1 MAVKIPRERE
11 KDVLETENQRLLTRK
26 WKETGAGRRGMLR
39 KKNKTSNTE
48 MYVFSTID
56 CEESKR
62 RRSSPE
68 REAQSS
74 HALLSLSL
82 LRSSLRFC
90 LYWYFLFLV
99 SLLTGNEDEAVKEVK
114 WKERE
119 SEHKGIPKREE
130 WSKRRRRRKKQ
141 NDWERKVKGWQRIH
155 TQDTRNGD
163 EGMKQVFQEREKK
176 HRNDMTRKFLSQRPF
191 VASEGKGNGSK
202 WPSRQKRRPEK
213 RLVYSFCI
221 TTSFTAL
228 SLWTKKNQKKKKNR
242 YLFSH
247 TYPLIFILEC
257 LSLFVSL
264 LFKTCL
270 DDTCK
275 RFRQRMKERKL
286 LRQTIFKSKH

>member
-1 MAVKIPRERE
+1 MMVIPMAVKIPRERE

-119 SEHKGIPKREE
+119 RANIKEFQGERNEVKEE
-130 WSKRRRRRKKQ
+130 EG
-141 NDWERKVKGWQRIH
+141 ERSRTI
-155 TQDTRNGD
+155 
-163 EGMKQVFQEREKK
+163 
-176 HRNDMTRKFLSQRPF
+176 
-191 VASEGKGNGSK
+191 GSAK
-202 WPSRQKRRPEK
+202 
-213 RLVYSFCI
+213 
-221 TTSFTAL
+221 
-228 SLWTKKNQKKKKNR
+228 
-242 YLFSH
+242 
-247 TYPLIFILEC
+247 
-257 LSLFVSL
+257 
-264 LFKTCL
+264 
-270 DDTCK
+270 
-275 RFRQRMKERKL
+275 
-286 LRQTIFKSKH
+286 